1 MTIEEAEKYEEQ
13 ELYDKAYEE
22 YKKMLKNRP
31 NSTELL
37 QRTGHIA
44 EILGKTDE
52 AEQYFSDILNYDKT
66 NTLAYEQL
74 MDLFEESDRYKYYTY
89 RGNLHICQ
97 NQLSHAVN
105 DFKKA
110 LSKAPDENRA
120 NATRF
125 ILADI
130 YSKIGKENSAIDEYL
145 RIIDSKDAPEETY
158 LNLSKLYVSQDVLS
172 SAIEILERA
181 IKDGHETSKI
191 KETLAEL
198 YLKNNQNDKAVKI
211 SSDKLVQLKCLI
223 EEEKFDEAFNKLQEM
238 HNDYKKNPKYLSLV
252 AEFHYVKKD
261 FEKALESVDEFA
273 KFDKNSPLIY
283 QMRALIYEET
293 GDNYKEHFNWAKYN
307 LLRGNKDVALNE
319 YMYALQ
325 HKEDDTALLLTI
337 AELSEDMGNKN
348 QANEFYE
355 KLHKYEPNNK
365 KALEKLGLF
374 RESIGD
380 YKMALK
386 YLEELYNIDNRNS
399 ILKSL
404 ANCYEHTHNKEK
416 ALEFYEKYLSSASIQ
431 ENEITGIKKKIQ
443 KLENNKKSYSEAGME
458 EEGLIDKL
466 IRWFGK

>member
-172 SAIEILERA
+172 SANGSYGNESPSLRRTERRTMPR
-181 IKDGHETSKI
+181 I
-191 KETLAEL
+191 
-198 YLKNNQNDKAVKI
+198 
-211 SSDKLVQLKCLI
+211 
-223 EEEKFDEAFNKLQEM
+223 
-238 HNDYKKNPKYLSLV
+238 V
-252 AEFHYVKKD
+252 AT
-261 FEKALESVDEFA
+261 ACIRLLLPPEFA
-273 KFDKNSPLIY
+273 P
-283 QMRALIYEET
+283 
-293 GDNYKEHFNWAKYN
+293 
-307 LLRGNKDVALNE
+307 
-319 YMYALQ
+319 
-325 HKEDDTALLLTI
+325 
-337 AELSEDMGNKN
+337 
-348 QANEFYE
+348 
-355 KLHKYEPNNK
+355 
-365 KALEKLGLF
+365 
-374 RESIGD
+374 
-380 YKMALK
+380 
-386 YLEELYNIDNRNS
+386 
-399 ILKSL
+399 
-404 ANCYEHTHNKEK
+404 
-416 ALEFYEKYLSSASIQ
+416 
-431 ENEITGIKKKIQ
+431 
-443 KLENNKKSYSEAGME
+443 
-458 EEGLIDKL
+458 
-466 IRWFGK
+466 